1 MYRGVPTGRHPVD
14 GAARTLDVMGRSSRH
29 RPDRW
34 RRRSF
39 AVAPALLAGLAWL
52 AILPATALAH
62 PLGNFTINHYAD
74 LTIGR
79 TAVDVDLVI
88 DMAEIP
94 TFQERQ
100 GMDADGDG
108 SISDEEGDAW
118 AGTACQTLATTI
130 RLERDGQPQTAAPTS
145 HEVSFLGGA
154 GGLSTLRLE
163 CGLTA
168 ALVPPLDA
176 SATFTFSDPSYAE
189 RIGWREIVVTADGTV
204 LNAHGLPSV
213 SSSQKLTSYPAS
225 MLAQPLDIRTA
236 TITAR
241 PGAAGPAS
249 LAPAP
254 SATVA
259 AGGAVPGGVAGDL
272 PPILSEALSGDLS
285 LIVWLGA
292 LGTAFAIGALHAI
305 TPGHGKTVMA
315 AYLVGTRGSPAHAVG
330 LGLSVA
336 VSHTLGILGLAL
348 VVIAA
353 EGALPP
359 DVIAR
364 TLPVIAAASI
374 VVIGGLML
382 SGQVRQRV
390 AARRSSHDHEHDH
403 EHDHAHEHEHDH
415 GGGSHSHVP
424 PAGATLTWR
433 GLFALGLTGGLVPSA
448 SALVLLLGSI
458 VAGRA
463 ALGLV
468 LVVVFGLGMASVMS
482 AVGLAMVFARG
493 RLDRIPHSSR
503 FGSIATAIP
512 LVASIA
518 VIGIGLVLTW
528 SAVAGTP
535 VL

>member
-1 MYRGVPTGRHPVD
+1 
-14 GAARTLDVMGRSSRH
+14 MGRSSRR
-29 RPDRW
+29 RPIGW

-39 AVAPALLAGLAWL
+39 AFAPALLAGVAWL
-52 AILPATALAH
+52 AVLPATALAH
-62 PLGNFTINHYAD
+62 PLGNFTINHYAG

-94 TFQERQ
+94 TFQDRQ

-118 AGTACQTLATTI
+118 AGTACQRLATTI
-130 RLERDGQPQTAAPTS
+130 RLDRDGRPQTAAVTS
-145 HEVSFLGGA
+145 HSVGFPGGA

-189 RIGWREIVVTADGTV
+189 RIGWREIVVNADGTV
-204 LNAHGLPSV
+204 LDTHGLPAV
-213 SSSQKLTSYPAS
+213 SASQKLTSYPAS
-225 MLAQPLDIRTA
+225 MLTQPLDVRTA
-236 TITAR
+236 TISAR
-241 PGAAGPAS
+241 PGAASPAS
-249 LAPAP
+249 PPPAP
-254 SATVA
+254 SVA
-259 AGGAVPGGVAGDL
+259 ISAGGAVPGGVAADL

-285 LIVWLGA
+285 LLVWLGA
-292 LGTAFAIGALHAI
+292 LGTAFVIGALHAI

-336 VSHTLGILGLAL
+336 VSHTLGILGLAF

-382 SGQVRQRV
+382 IGQVRQRV
-390 AARRSSHDHEHDH
+390 AARRSSHEHEHEH
-403 EHDHAHEHEHDH
+403 EHDHAHAHGHDH
-415 GGGSHSHVP
+415 GAGGHSHMP
-424 PAGATLTWR
+424 AAGATLTWR

-468 LVVVFGLGMASVMS
+468 LVGVFGLGMATVMS

-493 RLDRIPHSSR
+493 RLDRIPRSSR
-503 FGSIATAIP
+503 FGSIATAVP
-512 LVASIA
+512 MLASIA
-518 VIGIGLVLTW
+518 VIGVGVVLTW
-528 SAVAGTP
+528 SAVAGRP

>member
-1 MYRGVPTGRHPVD
+1 
-14 GAARTLDVMGRSSRH
+14 
-29 RPDRW
+29 
-34 RRRSF
+34 
-39 AVAPALLAGLAWL
+39 
-52 AILPATALAH
+52 
-62 PLGNFTINHYAD
+62 
-74 LTIGR
+74 
-79 TAVDVDLVI
+79 
-88 DMAEIP
+88 
-94 TFQERQ
+94 
-100 GMDADGDG
+100 
-108 SISDEEGDAW
+108 
-118 AGTACQTLATTI
+118 
-130 RLERDGQPQTAAPTS
+130 
-145 HEVSFLGGA
+145 
-154 GGLSTLRLE
+154 
-163 CGLTA
+163 
-168 ALVPPLDA
+168 
-176 SATFTFSDPSYAE
+176 
-189 RIGWREIVVTADGTV
+189 
-204 LNAHGLPSV
+204 
-213 SSSQKLTSYPAS
+213 
-225 MLAQPLDIRTA
+225 
-236 TITAR
+236 
-241 PGAAGPAS
+241 
-249 LAPAP
+249 
-254 SATVA
+254 
-259 AGGAVPGGVAGDL
+259 
-272 PPILSEALSGDLS
+272 
-285 LIVWLGA
+285 
-292 LGTAFAIGALHAI
+292 
-305 TPGHGKTVMA
+305 
-315 AYLVGTRGSPAHAVG
+315 
-330 LGLSVA
+330 
-336 VSHTLGILGLAL
+336 